1 MSAEYKLLHCSGTF
15 LELDV
20 PVLLSSFQ
28 ASSYSGSSVPRT
40 WSPLIQ
46 PPPIGG
52 WTRTLY
58 LLLRSLTQS
67 IPWVIWTAS
76 VTCLLRAVKRMEV
89 NWMPNPP
96 PPWVPLECC
105 HSTDEASPL
114 TGLQP
119 SCRKRATCAFSSAQ
133 SSYGLSRL
141 RTRSWS
147 SSSSPPPN
155 PQKSFKVLFTVFREF
170 KDF

>member
-1 MSAEYKLLHCSGTF
+1 MTEYKLPHCSGTF
-15 LELDV
+15 LDV

-114 TGLQP
+114 TGSPAFLWEKSHMCFFKCSEQLWLISPKNQVLVLLFLP
-119 SCRKRATCAFSSAQ
+119 STK
-133 SSYGLSRL
+133 
-141 RTRSWS
+141 
-147 SSSSPPPN
+147 SP
-155 PQKSFKVLFTVFREF
+155 KIL
-170 KDF
+170 